1 MKQNRGHALPDR
13 SEASGRTTP
22 ERLIEAVERLV
33 TEGEGEPSLRDITF
47 AAGANVAA
55 VNYHFGSK
63 EALLDAVVE
72 RALAEHAREQ
82 LAELEAV
89 AGSQPP
95 PGIDE
100 IVRAWMSPYL
110 VAFVNG
116 RPTLMTRV
124 VAKATSGGSLSLRR
138 RLTAASSKGRT
149 RFLELLSDRLPGV
162 SIEELDVRISLA
174 SRVIAEVFAR
184 CFDDASSG
192 EYLAGGESQLVERAV
207 AFMVGGLTAP
217 GNGPAGAGPP

>member
-1 MKQNRGHALPDR
+1 MKQNREYALPDR
-13 SEASGRTTP
+13 SEVSGQTTP

-63 EALLDAVVE
+63 EALLDAVIE

-82 LAELEAV
+82 LAALEAV

-110 VAFVNG
+110 LAFVNG
-116 RPTLMTRV
+116 RPTLITRV

-138 RLTAASSKGRT
+138 LVTATGSKGRT

-162 SIEELDVRISLA
+162 SMEELDFRISLA
-174 SRVIAEVFAR
+174 AGVLAEVFAR
-184 CFDDASSG
+184 CFSDVLPVENLSG
-192 EYLAGGESQLVERAV
+192 SDSKLVERAV
-207 AFMVGGLTAP
+207 AFIVGGLSAP
-217 GNGPAGAGPP
+217 CVGPPGAGPL

>member
-1 MKQNRGHALPDR
+1 MKQNRVYRLPDR
-13 SEASGRTTP
+13 SEVSGRTTP
-22 ERLIEAVERLV
+22 ERLIEAAERLV
-33 TEGEGEPSLRDITF
+33 TERDGEPSLRDITL

-63 EALLDAVVE
+63 DALLDAVIE
-72 RALAEHAREQ
+72 RALTEHAREQ

-89 AGSQPP
+89 AASQPP

-100 IVRAWMSPYL
+100 IVRAWISPYL

-138 RLTAASSKGRT
+138 KLTAASSKGRT
-149 RFLELLSDRLPGV
+149 RILELLSDRLPGV
-162 SIEELDVRISLA
+162 SMEELDFRISLA
-174 SRVIAEVFAR
+174 GNVIAEIFAR

-192 EYLAGGESQLVERAV
+192 ENLAGGGSQQNEWAV
-207 AFMVGGLTAP
+207 TFMVGGLTAP
-217 GNGPAGAGPP
+217 GNKPPGAGPS